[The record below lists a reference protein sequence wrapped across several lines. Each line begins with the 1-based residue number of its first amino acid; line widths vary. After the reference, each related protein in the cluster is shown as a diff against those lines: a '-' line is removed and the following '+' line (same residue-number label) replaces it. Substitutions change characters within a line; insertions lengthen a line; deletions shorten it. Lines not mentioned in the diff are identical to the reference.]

1 MNVHAHTHT
10 CMRSQK
16 YTYTQAHMHTRT
28 HVTIYT
34 CTHTHTRTHTH
45 KRTYTK
51 AHIHTRTHAHKR
63 TYTQA
68 HIHTRTHAHTHPL
81 MSTRMKALAGRMKLR
96 WFEARV
102 SALSSF
108 ELQWCACS
116 LNLNT
121 RLPFHF
127 SFFILPNYSS
137 LLTKPIR
144 PHQALAS
151 DTCLDDSQIRIIF
164 LFIQKNFTK
173 HEKKPS
179 ACLLAMILKESCSTV
194 GGRPVVERKKWNV
207 A

>member
-1 MNVHAHTHT
+1 MHTYTRVHIHTSIHTHKHT
-10 CMRSQK
+10 C
-16 YTYTQAHMHTRT
+16 THAHMHTRT

-34 CTHTHTRTHTH
+34 CTHTHKH
-45 KRTYTK
+45 
-51 AHIHTRTHAHKR
+51 

-68 HIHTRTHAHTHPL
+68 HVHTSTHAHTHPL
-81 MSTRMKALAGRMKLR
+81 MPTRIKALAGRMKLR
-96 WFEARV
+96 WFEASV

-121 RLPFHF
+121 RLPFHS

-151 DTCLDDSQIRIIF
+151 DTCLDELQIRSIF
-164 LFIQKNFTK
+164 LFI
-173 HEKKPS
+173 
-179 ACLLAMILKESCSTV
+179 
-194 GGRPVVERKKWNV
+194 
-207 A
+207 